1 VPELWEER
9 RHGKTDRRQSAGR
22 RRTDVLVRPTPPQQG
37 PRVLVVEDD
46 RAALTGLS
54 ELLDALGY
62 AVEACGD
69 FERARQR
76 LLEHRFDAVV
86 SDVRL
91 RGYNGFHL
99 LHIARDQSP
108 DARLI
113 AVSGFEDATLQ
124 DEASQLSAVMLLK
137 PIDLAQFVNALPPIG
152 QSSTTDS

>member
-1 VPELWEER
+1 
-9 RHGKTDRRQSAGR
+9 
-22 RRTDVLVRPTPPQQG
+22 VLVRPQPPQHG

-46 RAALTGLS
+46 RAALTGLA

-62 AVEACGD
+62 SVEACSD
-69 FERARQR
+69 FERGRQR
-76 LLEHRFDAVV
+76 LLEQRFDAVV

-99 LHIARDQSP
+99 LHIARDQWP
-108 DARLI
+108 EARLI

-124 DEASQLSAVMLLK
+124 DEAAKLSALMLLK

-152 QSSTTDS
+152 PSATDS